1 MTDRENLIKLIDD
14 AYYHYRHGEGDSCLQ
29 INFAYYLDA
38 NGVVV
43 REKGEWVWDKKFG
56 DYKCSICGGYDITVP
71 AFCRTCGADM
81 RGVNDD

>member
-1 MTDRENLIKLIDD
+1 MSTDKEKLI
-14 AYYHYRHGEGDSCLQ
+14 AMFKEFFGNNYSTFIIE
-29 INFAYYLDA
+29 IFAKKLIA

-43 REKGEWVWDKKFG
+43 REKGEWIWDKKFG
-56 DYKCSICGGYDITVP
+56 DYKCSICGGYDITEP